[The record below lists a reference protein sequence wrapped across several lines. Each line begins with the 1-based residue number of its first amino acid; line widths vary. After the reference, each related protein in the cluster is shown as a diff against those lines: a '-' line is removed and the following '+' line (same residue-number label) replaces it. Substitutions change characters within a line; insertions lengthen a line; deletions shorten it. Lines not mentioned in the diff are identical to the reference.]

1 MDRSGVSIDHGGAD
15 MAPKY
20 ESTPFRRSASA
31 AMSKRSVA
39 PCVPLA
45 SSVGAVESMYRSS
58 PCN

>member
-1 MDRSGVSIDHGGAD
+1 VDRSGVSIDHGGAD
-15 MAPKY
+15 LAPKY

-39 PCVPLA
+39 PCVA